1 MATYAELMQQA
12 QELIRQAE
20 ELRKGERDEAI
31 AKVRAIVAEFEL
43 TPEDIQGAKSRAGTA
58 SSKAGSKVAPKYINK
73 ATGAT
78 WTGRGQRPTWLN
90 DQVNAGRA
98 LDEFLIQTPTE

>member
-20 ELRKGERDEAI
+20 ELRQGERDEAI
-31 AKVRAIVAEFEL
+31 AKVREIVAQYDL
-43 TPEDIQGAKSRAGTA
+43 TMDDIQGAKGRAA
-58 SSKAGSKVAPKYINK
+58 KAGKAVNKVAPKYMDK

-78 WTGRGQRPTWLN
+78 WTGRGKRPTWLN
-90 DQVNAGRA
+90 DHVNAGRSQE
-98 LDEFLIQTPTE
+98 EFLIQTPT